1 MGLRAMQP
9 PLQSL
14 DQGAAEAS
22 KTRLQSAMKGL
33 GTQAP
38 VSRAQVALAGAE
50 AVQQQAQAVQKA
62 QQTQLQ
68 LREGQVRE
76 QQAQSQLDQREL
88 LNQRRA
94 ALSTSLRKAE
104 DTLAKLGMSTK
115 QQLFDAS
122 VQFEQDELGRTVFNE
137 RQLLDY
143 AVTHAKDVE
152 AMQDYEQ
159 TISQMSERRLRLM
172 QVAQQKIEMELK
184 NAYTYEQSAL
194 NQEHKLNMA
203 RAVADAKDK
212 LAREKAKAQNRSAMW
227 SGIGTVVG
235 VAAGVAITVATGGT
249 GAAAIAAGGQLGGA
263 IGGGLGGI
271 ASTAE

>member
-9 PLQSL
+9 PLQNL

-50 AVQQQAQAVQKA
+50 AVQQQSQAVQKA

-115 QQLFDAS
+115 QQLFDS
-122 VQFEQDELGRTVFNE
+122 SIQFEQDELGRTVFNE

-152 AMQDYEQ
+152 TMQDYEQ
-159 TISQMSERRLRLM
+159 AISQMSERRLRLM
-172 QVAQQKIEMELK
+172 QVAQQKVEMELK

-212 LAREKAKAQNRSAMW
+212 LAKEKAKAQNRSAMW
-227 SGIGTVVG
+227 SALGTVVG
-235 VAAGVAITVATGGT
+235 GVA
-249 GAAAIAAGGQLGGA
+249 GALIAGPAGAQLGA
-263 IGGGLGGI
+263 TLGGGLGGI

>member
-115 QQLFDAS
+115 QQLFDTS
-122 VQFEQDELGRTVFNE
+122 MQFEQDELGRTVFNE

-152 AMQDYEQ
+152 TMQDYEQ

-172 QVAQQKIEMELK
+172 QVAQQKIEMELR

-203 RAVADAKDK
+203 KAVADAKEK
-212 LAREKAKAQNRSAMW
+212 LAKEKAKAQNRSAMW

-235 VAAGVAITVATGGT
+235 GVAGAMIAGPGGY
-249 GAAAIAAGGQLGGA
+249 AAGGQLGAALGA
-263 IGGGLGGI
+263 GAGSI
-271 ASTAE
+271 ASTVK